1 MDRRDFGPSGKRTV
15 SPAGTAKGAGAN
27 AETNF
32 VRELI
37 SKLVAGGLSAAV
49 ILLWWPQ
56 FFPTDNATTWLV
68 RGVVWTLSFEL
79 LVHALMPIERALWES
94 HAGSRVRSGASRAS
108 SRFGSPRRSVRG
120 RAGVAC
126 AALAVPVAL
135 LVAAPQQPAKP
146 KTAAAVRHVTEVK
159 RIVKVERRQVRVAQ
173 VVPVA
178 STTPEPPAAP
188 VSAPPA
194 AIHSK
199 PATRSTTRAHRPAPA
214 STQSGPGTQST
225 SGNSPSTASTPEQVA
240 SAPASSA
247 R

>member
-1 MDRRDFGPSGKRTV
+1 
-15 SPAGTAKGAGAN
+15 
-27 AETNF
+27 

-49 ILLWWPQ
+49 ILIWWPR
-56 FFPTDNATTWLV
+56 FFPADNATTWLV

-79 LVHALMPIERALWES
+79 LLHALLPIERALWD
-94 HAGSRVRSGASRAS
+94 SRAGE
-108 SRFGSPRRSVRG
+108 RFRSAGGRLGAPRQSIRG

-135 LVAAPQQPAKP
+135 LVAAPPEPVKP

-178 STTPEPPAAP
+178 PESPQTTSPAPTLSYSKPVVRSKTRAQQQSEPRKSTPVTGNSSSGTKSTTG
-188 VSAPPA
+188 S
-194 AIHSK
+194 SQTT
-199 PATRSTTRAHRPAPA
+199 AT
-214 STQSGPGTQST
+214 
-225 SGNSPSTASTPEQVA
+225 TPEQVA
-240 SAPASSA
+240 AAPTSTG

>member
-1 MDRRDFGPSGKRTV
+1 VDSD
-15 SPAGTAKGAGAN
+15 
-27 AETNF
+27 AETNH

-49 ILLWWPQ
+49 ILLWWPR
-56 FFPTDNATTWLV
+56 FFPADNATTWLV

-79 LVHALMPIERALWES
+79 LLHALVPIERGLWD
-94 HAGSRVRSGASRAS
+94 SRTGTRLRSGASRAG
-108 SRFGSPRRSVRG
+108 SRLGSPRRSVRG

-135 LVAAPQQPAKP
+135 LVAAPQQPVKP
-146 KTAAAVRHVTEVK
+146 KPTAAVRHVTEVK

-178 STTPEPPAAP
+178 ATTPEPAAVPASAMTP
-188 VSAPPA
+188 V
-194 AIHSK
+194 IHSK
-199 PATRSTTRAHRPAPA
+199 QATRSTTRTQR
-214 STQSGPGTQST
+214 STPRKSPQSTANGSTGTRST
-225 SGNSPSTASTPEQVA
+225 SGGSQTTASAPEQVRA
-240 SAPASSA
+240 APTSTG